1 MTAGPDLARLD
12 LASFSERLAARTP
25 TPGGGSVA
33 AYLVAAGA
41 GLVAMAFRF
50 TSGPKYAA
58 VEGAMG
64 ERASALEEIRVRA
77 IELVDADSS
86 SYDAVTAAYGLPKTT
101 DAEKVRRTAAVQRA
115 LIGALEVPLETM
127 GKAVAALR
135 IAAAGA
141 PDINKNLA
149 SDCATGSW
157 CLWSAAEGA
166 ALNVKINA
174 ASLADRGLAEMRL
187 AECERILRE
196 ASALAESARTSAAR
210 HLP

>member
-1 MTAGPDLARLD
+1 
-12 LASFSERLAARTP
+12 
-25 TPGGGSVA
+25 
-33 AYLVAAGA
+33 
-41 GLVAMAFRF
+41 
-50 TSGPKYAA
+50 
-58 VEGAMG
+58 
-64 ERASALEEIRVRA
+64 
-77 IELVDADSS
+77 
-86 SYDAVTAAYGLPKTT
+86 
-101 DAEKVRRTAAVQRA
+101 
-115 LIGALEVPLETM
+115 M

-174 ASLADRGLAEMRL
+174 ASLADRGLAQARL